1 MRITQY
7 EVEKELGK
15 IVDDVCRQ
23 DIAASTGIYPTV
35 VYGYFNP
42 NDERKSPY
50 FETLLIQ
57 AHVDAKNPE
66 CGARLWEAMNRL
78 REMSLSES
86 RPQCVATEMAKS
98 IKEDADV
105 HSTHVSGAS
114 LYDQLKEVDE
124 SIRQKENVRA
134 AILEAIN
141 AEKETFNGTRNRL
154 AVLPSHIQNK
164 AKRRAV

>member
-1 MRITQY
+1 MW
-7 EVEKELGK
+7 ELFDQAKHG
-15 IVDDVCRQ
+15 RG
-23 DIAASTGIYPTV
+23 ALGI
-35 VYGYFNP
+35 
-42 NDERKSPY
+42 
-50 FETLLIQ
+50 I
-57 AHVDAKNPE
+57 
-66 CGARLWEAMNRL
+66 
-78 REMSLSES
+78 
-86 RPQCVATEMAKS
+86 
-98 IKEDADV
+98 
-105 HSTHVSGAS
+105 AS